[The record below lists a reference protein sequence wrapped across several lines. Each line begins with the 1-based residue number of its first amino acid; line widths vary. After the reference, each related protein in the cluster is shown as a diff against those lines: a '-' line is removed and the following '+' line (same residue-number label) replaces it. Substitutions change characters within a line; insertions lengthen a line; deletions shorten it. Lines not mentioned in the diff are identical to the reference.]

1 MCLLYKKSKLQKM
14 VYSDKYFKNEREK
27 QLKNLENIKTWNHN
41 MQKWKTK
48 KKKDLTINYGHF
60 KDVTKKRLERART
73 NSNENIKLAPLFFW
87 APSFYGSRW
96 ILDKLYMVIITY
108 DLCGCP
114 YSVYTCMR
122 TGLRKNN

>member
-73 NSNENIKLAPLFFW
+73 NSNENIKLAPLLSW
-87 APSFYGSRW
+87 TSSFYGFRLIGS
-96 ILDKLYMVIITY
+96 
-108 DLCGCP
+108 
-114 YSVYTCMR
+114 
-122 TGLRKNN
+122 